1 MLCSTIL
8 TDIEDLGIY
17 IKCLIIKLSLKVL
30 IMTRRITVRWASVD
44 SKPRVA
50 PGFDHHIGS
59 SAVDGALSA
68 PPFGDFLI
76 VTVGGD
82 DHCHHRGF

>member
-30 IMTRRITVRWASVD
+30 IMTRRITVRVCPKNGWRKGENRSRHNANLRTTTS
-44 SKPRVA
+44 
-50 PGFDHHIGS
+50 
-59 SAVDGALSA
+59 
-68 PPFGDFLI
+68 
-76 VTVGGD
+76 
-82 DHCHHRGF
+82 